1 MMVTITDLKEQ
12 LDERTTEIKHLT
24 TNNEAQGPQRL
35 LQYVYDQLQLT
46 NQKLLN
52 NNGSQVRSHF

>member
-1 MMVTITDLKEQ
+1 MMVTITELKEQ
-12 LDERTTEIKHLT
+12 LDEHTTEIKHLT

-35 LQYVYDQLQLT
+35 LQHVYDQLQQT